1 MNAATYPN
9 SSDRANGDG
18 CCVDTSTT
26 RIFREERSRISPSS
40 AGTS

>member
-18 CCVDTSTT
+18 WVVETSTT
-26 RIFREERSRISPSS
+26 RIAREDRSRIRPSRD
-40 AGTS
+40 GTS